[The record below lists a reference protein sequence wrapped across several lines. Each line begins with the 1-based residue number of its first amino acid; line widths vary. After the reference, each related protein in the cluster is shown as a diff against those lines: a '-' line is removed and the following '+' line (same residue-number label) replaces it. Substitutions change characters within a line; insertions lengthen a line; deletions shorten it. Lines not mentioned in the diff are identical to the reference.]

1 MLWSVFSASNEI
13 LVIQGFTTSFWC
25 LLTKK
30 QGPWGR
36 FCSQILP
43 WKLAARTLVRFFP
56 KGDAAQLT
64 WTLNLGTLSQLAYR
78 LLRNSAKKEADSS
91 SSHPERGC
99 QTAEAAETTSNLITD
114 RPRAKTAAFVALALV
129 TVSAHQVLII
139 MTAAKSPHHSYRDPS
154 TANKLLEED
163 RGSRTTQPQEL
174 GYHYL
179 RRSLGQKPP
188 GFQQD
193 FTGFHMARCITHL
206 HSLLAGHDKGFR
218 TTTVLNNTL
227 LFTAASLASPQC
239 RRSKGEDC
247 PKRGKHTEASVGSSS
262 QSPSMQCDINLPSFN
277 SNHGML
283 QGGMEEGGLQ

>member
-1 MLWSVFSASNEI
+1 MDTLS
-13 LVIQGFTTSFWC
+13 
-25 LLTKK
+25 
-30 QGPWGR
+30 
-36 FCSQILP
+36 
-43 WKLAARTLVRFFP
+43 KLA
-56 KGDAAQLT
+56 
-64 WTLNLGTLSQLAYR
+64 NR

-99 QTAEAAETTSNLITD
+99 QTAEAAETTSNLIID

-193 FTGFHMARCITHL
+193 FTGFHMAHCITDL
-206 HSLLAGHDKGFR
+206 QSLLAGHDKGFR
-218 TTTVLNNTL
+218 TTTVQNNTL

-247 PKRGKHTEASVGSSS
+247 PKRGKHTLRQVLAVVLRAHLCHVTS
-262 QSPSMQCDINLPSFN
+262 IFLPSTAIMGCFRAGWRKEDC
-277 SNHGML
+277 SKRRKMKTRWRTSVRTAL
-283 QGGMEEGGLQ
+283 QVNF